1 MSATGVGRC
10 LFNKSHKAL
19 NTNYYYYRSWRKQIQ
34 MKPNINNLKN
44 KTKNIPKIYYI
55 VNTITLQRCIGMRK
69 NNSFILYVKIFFLFV
84 EKRQLLYNWLSMAW
98 SWYRNQRDLYID
110 TVYLEPV
117 PWLLKGSEDYCF
129 KTWISSVMNAWPLK
143 YKWHTRIILE
153 RLKLFPRINRTSCSC
168 MSINIGLAFKKLNL
182 E

>member
-19 NTNYYYYRSWRKQIQ
+19 NTNYYYYESWRKQIR

-69 NNSFILYVKIFFLFV
+69 NNSFILYVIFFFC
-84 EKRQLLYNWLSMAW
+84 LLKKGNSYKYNWLSMAW
-98 SWYRNQRDLYID
+98 SWYWNQRDIYID
-110 TVYLEPV
+110 TVHLEPV
-117 PWLLKGSEDYCF
+117 PWLLKGSKDYYF
-129 KTWISSVMNAWPLK
+129 KKEKIKLTWFSSVMNDL
-143 YKWHTRIILE
+143 
-153 RLKLFPRINRTSCSC
+153 
-168 MSINIGLAFKKLNL
+168 
-182 E
+182 

>member
-69 NNSFILYVKIFFLFV
+69 NNSFILYVIFFPV
-84 EKRQLLYNWLSMAW
+84 CWKKAIVINTIGCQWHGHGTEIKG
-98 SWYRNQRDLYID
+98 ID

-129 KTWISSVMNAWPLK
+129 K
-143 YKWHTRIILE
+143 KW
-153 RLKLFPRINRTSCSC
+153 KINLIFKCYEC
-168 MSINIGLAFKKLNL
+168 MTFKIQMAYQNHIGEVQKPAYL
-182 E
+182 

>member
-19 NTNYYYYRSWRKQIQ
+19 NTNYYYYESWRKQIR

-69 NNSFILYVKIFFLFV
+69 NNSFILYVNFFFC
-84 EKRQLLYNWLSMAW
+84 LLKKGNCYTIGCQWHGHGTEIKG
-98 SWYRNQRDLYID
+98 ID

-129 KTWISSVMNAWPLK
+129 KKKGVNLI
-143 YKWHTRIILE
+143 
-153 RLKLFPRINRTSCSC
+153 
-168 MSINIGLAFKKLNL
+168 FKCY

>member
-44 KTKNIPKIYYI
+44 KTKNYIPKIYYI

-69 NNSFILYVKIFFLFV
+69 NNSFILYVKYFLFV

-98 SWYRNQRDLYID
+98 LWYRNQRDIYRYSLFG
-110 TVYLEPV
+110 TSALVV
-117 PWLLKGSEDYCF
+117 KRKQGLLF
-129 KTWISSVMNAWPLK
+129 
-143 YKWHTRIILE
+143 
-153 RLKLFPRINRTSCSC
+153 
-168 MSINIGLAFKKLNL
+168 
-182 E
+182 